1 MTWTVGQKIVE
12 VTHTYGRPPKALL
25 HEGVIEKTG
34 KRWATY
40 RIGQHRAS
48 RFDMDDGEIDGG
60 EYASPGRVYAD
71 MAAYEEAVDRAAA
84 LDELRQLI
92 GYGRDRLA
100 TTLKAADVRAFI
112 ALAKGPEE

>member
-1 MTWTVGQKIVE
+1 MTWAVGQKIVE
-12 VTHTYGRPPKALL
+12 VTHTWSRPPKPII
-25 HEGVIEKTG
+25 HEGVIEKIG
-34 KRWATY
+34 KRWAAY
-40 RIGQHRAS
+40 RIGSNRAS

-71 MAAYEEAVDRAAA
+71 MAAYEEALARAEA

-100 TTLKAADVRAFI
+100 PTLKAADVRAFI
-112 ALAKGPEE
+112 ALAKGPDE